1 MTVGYRPK
9 QLYGGG
15 KEYNASPLEVIPV
28 GIQRLVLL
36 CPVEE
41 LPVQAEEENLGDEN
55 KLKSL
60 ATRALHYTWD
70 EEALELTAAEEAT
83 TERFNTEE
91 DPAYLSFA
99 EVDMMLTTALCWIR
113 DPPVS
118 VILLKS
124 PFLVNVMV
132 LARSN
137 FQDDLD

>member
-70 EEALELTAAEEAT
+70 EEASELTAAEEAT
-83 TERFNTEE
+83 TDRINTEE
-91 DPAYLSFA
+91 VPAYLSFA
-99 EVDMMLTTALCWIR
+99 EVNMMLVA
-113 DPPVS
+113 DEEGS
-118 VILLKS
+118 AAQDLL
-124 PFLVNVMV
+124 FADTV
-132 LARSN
+132 LE
-137 FQDDLD
+137 FQELLGDQTSSSETM